1 MRPCL
6 VKLQSSFLGEFQIV
20 PIYRI
25 LMGEGVVG
33 RVKNFCM
40 ERSSALSSRL
50 ESPPYTYHLPSGL
63 LL

>member
-25 LMGEGVVG
+25 LMGVG
-33 RVKNFCM
+33 GFKNFCM

>member
-6 VKLQSSFLGEFQIV
+6 VKLQSSFLGEFQIA

-25 LMGEGVVG
+25 FMSGS
-33 RVKNFCM
+33 KNFCM
-40 ERSSALSSRL
+40 ERSSALSSRM
-50 ESPPYTYHLPSGL
+50 ESPPYNYHLPSGL